1 MEAAEREPALPEP
14 DVCAVCLTDPSER
27 AVLDSCA
34 HVFCVPCLSR
44 WATIETK
51 CPLCKSRFTKM
62 TPTSATGAQIRDAV
76 EFRETNQGDKTEAED
91 EVASSSEDEAE
102 RYFCDVCRRGDDEE
116 CLLLCDACD
125 VGAHTFCVGL
135 ERVPNGRWYCEICRG
150 EGRFGRTQEAPM
162 SSSRRRRSE
171 SRSRARDILLHIDGG
186 REAVRMRERRMERER
201 RAGRERRRGHVRRRG
216 GGGERTEMRSQ
227 SGGGDDERV
236 RQISRVHELREA
248 WSRLQSGQM
257 EFPGWRRE
265 STRHERPRITVPSA
279 PRPMAAPEPERPK
292 GVVDA
297 AWDTLQR
304 AMESEEKKSKK
315 RAGKEPLHTDAVGPS
330 TSSPR
335 KIPKRPSVQSERP
348 GWSMSASAW
357 APRESAQVIPRV
369 DTASK
374 TPVVARPRSPEKS
387 HSSGPS
393 AVSNSAK
400 FAAAERVKSVL
411 RPMWA
416 AGDIA
421 SKEQYKDIA
430 RRATSEVVALDTT
443 DEIVVANI
451 VNRLRGGA

>member
-1 MEAAEREPALPEP
+1 MEAAERAPALPEP
-14 DVCAVCLTDPSER
+14 DVCAVCLTHPSER

-44 WATIETK
+44 WAKIETK
-51 CPLCKSRFTKM
+51 CPLCKSRFTTM
-62 TPTSATGAQIRDAV
+62 TPTSATGAQIGDAV
-76 EFRETNQGDKTEAED
+76 SFRETNQGDKTEAD
-91 EVASSSEDEAE
+91 DDDDDASSSEDEAE

-125 VGAHTFCVGL
+125 VGSHTYCVGL
-135 ERVPNGRWYCEICRG
+135 ERVPNGRWYCELCRG
-150 EGRFGRTQEAPM
+150 ESRFVRTHEAPM
-162 SSSRRRRSE
+162 SSSRRRRRE

-216 GGGERTEMRSQ
+216 GGGERTAMRSR

-257 EFPGWRRE
+257 EFPGWSRE
-265 STRHERPRITVPSA
+265 SAPHERPRITVPSA
-279 PRPMAAPEPERPK
+279 PRPMAVPEPERPK
-292 GVVDA
+292 GVMDV
-297 AWDTLQR
+297 AWDTLQQ
-304 AMESEEKKSKK
+304 AMASEEKKSKK
-315 RAGKEPLHTDAVGPS
+315 RACKEPLDTDAVRPS
-330 TSSPR
+330 TSSLR

-357 APRESAQVIPRV
+357 APRQNAQVVPHA
-369 DTASK
+369 DTPSR
-374 TPVVARPRSPEKS
+374 TPIVARPRSPVK
-387 HSSGPS
+387 P
-393 AVSNSAK
+393 VSNSATK
-400 FAAAERVKSVL
+400 FAAAERVKSIL

-430 RRATSEVVALDTT
+430 RRATSEVLALNTT
-443 DEIVVANI
+443 DATVVANI
-451 VNRLRGGA
+451 VNRLRGDT